1 MAAIMSSGS
10 ALIDIFYI
18 LISVSFVYIF
28 DLSDFLHYFLISVQF
43 ISILHISFLLLDLDS
58 FTFLKWGLDWF
69 VLQTKSG

>member
-28 DLSDFLHYFLISVQF
+28 DLSDFLHYFLISV
-43 ISILHISFLLLDLDS
+43 
-58 FTFLKWGLDWF
+58 
-69 VLQTKSG
+69 